1 MDRQE
6 QEAIEFEWNNRKIIF
21 CDVDGTLINS
31 EYQISANTAKT
42 LKNLINND
50 RSFHFALISGRCCAH
65 ELIFYKELGLKPTGL
80 LIGSNGA
87 QIYNLSSHK
96 MIKEWL
102 IDEDVS
108 QAIYNKLMELENKCH
123 HLQFVVDYNFPPLGY
138 AYHVDEN
145 FWNKYNVGNSVKL
158 RSEFSNKNVLLF
170 TVLNLQECLEEF
182 TNFLSQFHLCV
193 IPGNNLTGISAYG
206 VTKRNAIE
214 YCLAVYHTQPKHVC
228 VIGDSKN
235 DVNMFEIPEVF
246 SVTYQDA
253 KPDLKKIAKDVV
265 NQPVSEFIAQ
275 GVKDFVHYLEV
286 IDHKTN

>member
-6 QEAIEFEWNNRKIIF
+6 KEAIEFEWNNRKIIF

-42 LKNLINND
+42 LKDLINND

-123 HLQFVVDYNFPPLGY
+123 HLQFLVDYNFPPLGY
-138 AYHVDEN
+138 AKPVASPSLIKIN
-145 FWNKYNVGNSVKL
+145 
-158 RSEFSNKNVLLF
+158 
-170 TVLNLQECLEEF
+170 
-182 TNFLSQFHLCV
+182 
-193 IPGNNLTGISAYG
+193 TG
-206 VTKRNAIE
+206 
-214 YCLAVYHTQPKHVC
+214 LAVALLVALC
-228 VIGDSKN
+228 NIS
-235 DVNMFEIPEVF
+235 
-246 SVTYQDA
+246 
-253 KPDLKKIAKDVV
+253 
-265 NQPVSEFIAQ
+265 
-275 GVKDFVHYLEV
+275 
-286 IDHKTN
+286 